1 MIFGPMA
8 EWLGKGLQNPVRQF
22 KSASDLK
29 VILPGWWNGRHKGLK
44 ILRPQGHASS
54 SLAPGTWEYGR

>member
-22 KSASDLK
+22 KSASDLNFCPGGGMVDTRDLKSLDRK
-29 VILPGWWNGRHKGLK
+29 VMRVRVSPRVL
-44 ILRPQGHASS
+44 S
-54 SLAPGTWEYGR
+54 